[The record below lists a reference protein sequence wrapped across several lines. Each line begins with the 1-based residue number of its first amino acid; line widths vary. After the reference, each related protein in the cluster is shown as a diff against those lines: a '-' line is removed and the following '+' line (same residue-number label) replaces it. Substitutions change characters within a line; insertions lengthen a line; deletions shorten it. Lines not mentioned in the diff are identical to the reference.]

1 MSEGWVTLLQQQW
14 GLKVWGHEIEHQN
27 HLYSFAWRL
36 YSWQLAIMFSI
47 INVSNNYK
55 MDHSYNDNDR
65 SSPFKQNSIWK
76 YACWRL
82 SVTNQKFS
90 SAEGHKHE
98 GGASSIVFHRPHPPG
113 ETFFS
118 ANTWKKEVAPDNEIL
133 NRWTLEVML
142 TSMSMLT
149 LRKLTRRPKR
159 KRQKVKMMV
168 TGLLGGRSLAQGSE
182 RKFSKLWNIII
193 DSRSHLLLRAAVN

>member
-55 MDHSYNDNDR
+55 MDHSYNDNDS

-113 ETFFS
+113 ETFF
-118 ANTWKKEVAPDNEIL
+118 L
-133 NRWTLEVML
+133 L
-142 TSMSMLT
+142 THE
-149 LRKLTRRPKR
+149 KR
-159 KRQKVKMMV
+159 KWLKKMKFW
-168 TGLLGGRSLAQGSE
+168 TGGPWRWCWRVWVCWLQGSWCE
-182 RKFSKLWNIII
+182 GQREKGKR
-193 DSRSHLLLRAAVN
+193 SRWWRPACWGEDH